1 MTISLGNTVKSFTGL
16 STATLMTELEAQF
29 EDFKLVPVS
38 ITQTSPFVGVL
49 ADWIV
54 IFDKRRL

>member
-1 MTISLGNTVKSFTGL
+1 MAISLGNTVKAFTGL
-16 STATLMTELEAQF
+16 STATLMTELETQF
-29 EDFKLVPVS
+29 EDFKLVPMN